1 MKMFRNMKLRT
12 KLLSS
17 FILVAVL
24 TSLVGIIGMF
34 SMQKMADA
42 DGLLYR
48 ENIEPL
54 SYLNDAG
61 ITFQKISIIMR
72 DAILDKNNKLDTL
85 DSIKELEDQID
96 KNLKE
101 FEKYIS
107 SDKERREVA
116 SLRTVKDEF
125 FNTSLQ
131 IKNLLLVGEDARVI
145 DLLKNEL
152 ATTGGQIE
160 AGIRNLYETK
170 TNQARDRYYQNVEIA
185 GSGRNQMGIIII
197 ISVALAVGL
206 GILLAYSISKP
217 IAQLQKAAEKLAV
230 GDVEVRI
237 EGDSTD
243 EIGILRESF
252 RQMIE
257 NIHRQALMVQRIS
270 EGDLDVEVEAR
281 SRNDILSLSM
291 DNVVKTLRSLVEETE
306 RLTKAALEGDLG
318 IRGDSTSFRGGYGEI
333 IQGFNSTLDAVI
345 EPIEEA
351 RDVLEEM
358 AKGNLSVRMEGQ
370 YKGDYATIKDALN
383 STIDTLGSYLNEIT
397 LLLGQVAQGNLD
409 VEITRD
415 YVGDFVEM
423 KTSING
429 IIESLNNMLQE
440 IYNAA
445 EQVAAGARQVSD
457 SSQSLSQGSAQQA
470 GSIEEI
476 TASMEQV
483 ASQTNQN
490 ASNASQTSVLTNRAK
505 DNALQG
511 NGQMKE
517 MLSAMEEINRASTN
531 ISKIIK
537 VIDEIAFQ
545 TNILALNAAVEAARA
560 GQHGRGFAVVAEEV
574 RNLASRS
581 ANAARET
588 TEMIESSIEKVN
600 MGSHI
605 ANETAK
611 ALEKIVEEVTEAADL
626 VGQIAVSSNEQATG
640 ITQVNQAISHV
651 AQVVHGNSAT
661 AEESAAASEE
671 LSSQAQLLK
680 DMVDRFQLKK
690 TEAEAEKDDVNG
702 EELMEEKDLTCDL
715 PEMEVTDEA
724 APSEEP
730 VKITLDDTEYGKY

>member
-12 KLLSS
+12 KLLAS

-24 TSLVGIIGMF
+24 TGLVGTIGMI
-34 SMQKMADA
+34 SMQRMADA
-42 DGLLYR
+42 DGQLYR

-54 SYLNDAG
+54 AYLNDAG

-72 DAILDKNNKLDTL
+72 DAILDKNNKLDSL

-96 KNLKE
+96 KNLEE

-107 SDKERREVA
+107 SDKEQREVA
-116 SLRTVKDEF
+116 SLKTVKDEF
-125 FNTSLQ
+125 FNTSLM
-131 IKNLLLVGEDARVI
+131 IKNLLLVGEDAKVI
-145 DLLKNEL
+145 DMLKNEL
-152 ATTGGQIE
+152 AISGGQIE
-160 AGIRNLYETK
+160 AGIRSLYETK
-170 TNQARDRYYQNVEIA
+170 TAQARARYYQNVEIA
-185 GSGRNQMGIIII
+185 GSGRNQMLIIIL
-197 ISVALAVGL
+197 ISVALAIGL
-206 GILLAYSISKP
+206 GIFLAYSISRP
-217 IAQLQKAAEKLAV
+217 IGELQKAAEKLAV
-230 GDVEVRI
+230 GDVKVRI
-237 EGDSTD
+237 EGESGD
-243 EIGILRESF
+243 EIGALRESF

-257 NIHRQALMVQRIS
+257 NIHQQALMVQRIS
-270 EGDLDVEVEAR
+270 EGDLDVEVEPR
-281 SRNDILSLSM
+281 SRNDILSFSM
-291 DNVVKTLRSLVEETE
+291 ENVVKTLKSLVEETE
-306 RLTKAALEGDLG
+306 RLTRAALEGDLG
-318 IRGDSTSFRGGYGEI
+318 IRGDSSAFKGGYAEI

-345 EPIEEA
+345 EPIDEA
-351 RDVLEEM
+351 RDVLEEL
-358 AKGNLSVRMEGQ
+358 AKGNLSVRVEGE
-370 YKGDYATIKDALN
+370 YKGDYTVIKDALN
-383 STIDTLGSYLNEIT
+383 STIDTLSSYLQEIN
-397 LLLGQVAQGNLD
+397 LLLAEVAQGDLN
-409 VEITRD
+409 VEITRE

-429 IIESLNNMLQE
+429 IVESLNQMLRE

-490 ASNASQTSVLTNRAK
+490 ASNASQTSVLANRAK
-505 DNALQG
+505 DDALQG
-511 NGQMKE
+511 NQQMQE
-517 MLSAMEEINRASTN
+517 MLSAMEEISQASTN

-537 VIDEIAFQ
+537 VIDDIAFQ

-574 RNLASRS
+574 RNLANRS

-588 TEMIESSIEKVN
+588 TEMIESSLDKVN
-600 MGSHI
+600 MGSRI
-605 ANETAK
+605 ADETAK
-611 ALEKIVEEVTEAADL
+611 ALERIVEEVTEAAEL

-671 LSSQAQLLK
+671 LSGQAQLLK
-680 DMVDRFQLKK
+680 DMVDRFRLRDME
-690 TEAEAEKDDVNG
+690 TEQEDENVN
-702 EELMEEKDLTCDL
+702 EEEGTEEDLDCDL
-715 PEMEVTDEA
+715 PTEEPVDEA
-724 APSEEP
+724 ALSEES
-730 VKITLDDTEYGKY
+730 VKITLDDAEYGKY